1 MLKIIFYICSL
12 IRQKYNKK
20 RFDMTIAQ
28 IKKNMK
34 HGDYNIL
41 QKLLKLS
48 TESAARQKF
57 LRGDK
62 DAVEGMIKIQENRSI
77 FCDLHDDE
85 DCSCHDDL
93 KEAINQKAD
102 KNHSHDWNEITGKP
116 TEFPPT
122 HHSHNVRDIE
132 GLDDVLHTID
142 DIRNLSNQKLDRDG
156 SNATGYLASTI
167 NNSHNHVNKAVLD
180 TITSTKVN
188 DWDSAASKA
197 HNAVTLGSNATGLT
211 ITNQVLQFSN
221 GYQLPTTIKVSEWD
235 DAYLKRHTHGNKAVL
250 DNLTQSV
257 IDQSH
262 AHSNKSVIDGIT
274 AQMVNNWNGSFANNH
289 THNNKSTLDGIS
301 SADVT
306 NWDAAHANNH
316 THVNKVILDAI
327 TAAYTVAEKSKLAT
341 VQSNAQV
348 NVNADWNATSG
359 DAEILNK
366 PSSFNPS
373 SHNHAISDVTGL
385 QSELDSKLETP
396 HLNGFVQDVVYNSSL
411 HTLTFYQRNEPNIVI
426 DLPIEH
432 LIKGV
437 QLHGNDLV
445 FTFEDGSNVTVPM
458 NTLLVGVVKSVNGL
472 AANSQG
478 EVVLDITDIPGLQN
492 TLDRKANVSG
502 DNIPVGTNWN
512 NLKAGGFG
520 PYYYQDTNVGSNFY
534 AVPVYENGLWQFTD
548 YSGFKNWLDL
558 DSSIIIYNSWS
569 LNNASG
575 IGSNNGMVN
584 HTWFD
589 YNWANTGL
597 AGSGISFAGNSSYQT
612 EIFAQYGGG
621 GNLLGFRTRNDDVQ
635 IWNDVKWVW
644 HNGNFDP
651 DVKANISGNYQG
663 LTVGNSTNWGVGYTN
678 TFGGVSGTSGI
689 DYFYGYNSST
699 GNGHILTKADF
710 QNALGINT
718 ALNLNL
724 QQVTNNGNITGN
736 PVGINDIYIGENI
749 MSNNKAI
756 NTTKDLA
763 LFLND
768 VNANRLLTGGLLASD
783 NYADASLIPVNG
795 IYSKGIIQTLSNGN
809 STLWND
815 AYNKGFINWG
825 YFGNYF
831 ADYNDATKEGRY
843 IMWSDAIQQS
853 IPNRPSDYSGI
864 LEVTWSDVT
873 NWCFQRYQ
881 EYGGD
886 QSTYTR
892 RFYNGAW
899 STWVKLLSSNNADLT
914 QFVKKTG
921 DTMQG
926 SLIFPDNQSINF
938 GDNASF
944 GVKYDPTYSGL
955 NFVRWGYT
963 DGVLFIGDNERI
975 GIGTTNPQTK
985 LHTVGNNY
993 TEGYAGSMY
1002 GHTIMQTTGT
1012 GHGLSLYGTQ
1022 VDQGYNPEYG
1032 LMFATTGNYG
1042 TMGSVNGDWA
1052 TYFTMAGASNRGWI
1066 FRHQGIGNVA
1076 SINGEGVISTMYHGN
1091 SGQWQSAWV
1100 NGLVNRG
1107 DIYTS
1112 NIDFNNLPIENRIAG
1127 IHTGNGSGNTNLP
1140 DYMNGSYGV
1149 HTRTVGGAFTT
1160 DTVYGNG
1167 GEMWYK
1173 TWYHPS
1179 GANGT
1184 DWRKVW
1190 DNVNLSNPAT
1200 QTWVNSNF
1208 ASNAG
1213 LNNKANI
1220 DGSNTTGGINW
1231 DIQRILSSD
1240 LSGISGN
1247 GQVFYQS
1254 GNQIYWGNPLLTMHN
1269 FEMSNNNGLTVYSS
1283 QSGSTGQIWHQ
1294 FNFDPSLKANY
1305 DGSNLTN
1312 IANWRSVLGVPTNNN
1327 QLSNGSGYITAS
1339 ALNGYASQSWV
1350 NSQGFLTSA
1359 SLSNVSNATVTYQG
1373 TGAITGGGSHTINQS
1388 GNSTYNFDLTNQTKS
1403 QISLGV
1409 NAYNSLSSKQDTL
1422 VAGSGISIVG
1432 NTISSTNSGGGSG
1445 IERIFTDNSQQ
1456 PGSTASQVPITFT
1469 SHEAYGKPE
1478 ADNRD
1483 DEHGNLTM
1491 KVETGDVV
1499 RWHGSFDSTYTD
1511 TPSVG
1516 TTYHIDI
1523 DGLRRHIY
1531 NIIFQNQ
1538 GSGGTGGTVI
1548 FDKGIYE
1555 GDQINITVP
1564 RGQQINIQA
1573 STGIISSFGSEV
1585 QTHANLIWS
1594 TREQQW
1600 VLVSYS

>member
-1 MLKIIFYICSL
+1 
-12 IRQKYNKK
+12 
-20 RFDMTIAQ
+20 MTLAQ
-28 IKKNMK
+28 IKKNIK
-34 HGDYNIL
+34 DGDYSIL
-41 QKLLKLS
+41 QKLLRLS

-62 DAVEGMIKIQENRSI
+62 DALEGMIKIQENRSI
-77 FCDLHDDE
+77 FCDLHADE
-85 DCSCHDDL
+85 DCSCHEDL

-102 KNHSHDWNEITGKP
+102 INHTHDWNEITGKP

-122 HHSHNVRDIE
+122 HHLHDVRDIE

-142 DIRNLSNQKLDRDG
+142 EIRNISNQKLDKDG
-156 SNATGYLASTI
+156 SNATGSLASTI
-167 NNSHNHVNKAVLD
+167 NNNHNHVNKAVLD
-180 TITSTKVN
+180 TITASKVN
-188 DWDSAASKA
+188 DWDNAAGKA

-221 GYQLPTTIKVSEWD
+221 GYQLPTTIKISEWD

-274 AQMVNNWNGSFANNH
+274 AQMINNWNASFANNH
-289 THNNKSTLDGIS
+289 THNNKVILDGIS

-306 NWDAAHANNH
+306 NWDTAHANNH
-316 THVNKVILDAI
+316 SHTNKVILDAI
-327 TAAYTVAEKSKLAT
+327 TAAYTAAEKNKLAT
-341 VQSNAQV
+341 IQPNAQV
-348 NVNADWNATSG
+348 NVKADWNATSG

-366 PSSFNPS
+366 PTSFTPS
-373 SHNHAISDVTGL
+373 SHNHAISDVAGL
-385 QSELDSKLETP
+385 QSELDSKLEAND
-396 HLNGFVQDVVYNSSL
+396 LDGFVYNVAYNSSL

-458 NTLLVGVVKSVNGL
+458 NTLLVGVVKSVNGST
-472 AANSQG
+472 ANSQG
-478 EVVLDITDIPGLQN
+478 EIVLDISDIPGLLN
-492 TLDRKANVSG
+492 ILSGKA
-502 DNIPVGTNWN
+502 
-512 NLKAGGFG
+512 
-520 PYYYQDTNVGSNFY
+520 
-534 AVPVYENGLWQFTD
+534 
-548 YSGFKNWLDL
+548 
-558 DSSIIIYNSWS
+558 DSSGYYPNLHVGQADNSEKWNDLS
-569 LNNASG
+569 
-575 IGSNNGMVN
+575 
-584 HTWFD
+584 FD
-589 YNWANTGL
+589 DTFVNTGTY
-597 AGSGISFAGNSSYQT
+597 FMTSS
-612 EIFAQYGGG
+612 GGG
-621 GNLLGFRTRNDDVQ
+621 IWRYTDISSMQNLLG
-635 IWNDVKWVW
+635 
-644 HNGNFDP
+644 
-651 DVKANISGNYQG
+651 IS
-663 LTVGNSTNWGVGYTN
+663 TV
-678 TFGGVSGTSGI
+678 
-689 DYFYGYNSST
+689 
-699 GNGHILTKADF
+699 
-710 QNALGINT
+710 
-718 ALNLNL
+718 LNLNL
-724 QQVTNNGNITGN
+724 QQVTNNGSTTTN
-736 PVGINDIYIGENI
+736 PIIIQNTSYDSYSIWSNQDFRFLTNQGE
-749 MSNNKAI
+749 
-756 NTTKDLA
+756 A
-763 LFLND
+763 LKI
-768 VNANRLLTGGLLASD
+768 LTGGVLIS
-783 NYADASLIPVNG
+783 NSYGDAGLIPTNG

-831 ADYNDATKEGRY
+831 GDYNDATKEGRY
-843 IMWSDAIQQS
+843 IMWSDAVQQS
-853 IPNRPSDYSGI
+853 IPNRPSDYSGV
-864 LEVTWSDVT
+864 LEVTWSDAT

-899 STWVKLLSSNNADLT
+899 STWVKLLSSNNSDLT

-926 SLIFPDNQSINF
+926 SLMFPNNEPINF
-938 GDNASF
+938 GNNASF
-944 GVKYDPTYSGL
+944 GVKYDPTYNGL

-975 GIGTTNPQTK
+975 GIGTTSPQTK

-1042 TMGSVNGDWA
+1042 TMGSVSGDWA

-1091 SGQWQSAWV
+1091 SSQWQSAWV

-1140 DYMNGSYGV
+1140 GYMNGSYGI

-1190 DNVNLSNPAT
+1190 DNVNLSDPAT
-1200 QTWVNSNF
+1200 ENWVNNNFVSNVQLGQYLPLSGGTLTGGGVIDSQGNLILQQAPTMNATGMFWKNLADTNNICGIGSLTNGDILHEVYMGWGDYPWDRSSNFSVSINHIQYKGQDLWHAGNLADPATETWVH
-1208 ASNAG
+1208 
-1213 LNNKANI
+1213 NK
-1220 DGSNTTGGINW
+1220 
-1231 DIQRILSSD
+1231 
-1240 LSGISGN
+1240 
-1247 GQVFYQS
+1247 
-1254 GNQIYWGNPLLTMHN
+1254 
-1269 FEMSNNNGLTVYSS
+1269 
-1283 QSGSTGQIWHQ
+1283 
-1294 FNFDPSLKANY
+1294 
-1305 DGSNLTN
+1305 
-1312 IANWRSVLGVPTNNN
+1312 
-1327 QLSNGSGYITAS
+1327 GYITAS

-1359 SLSNVSNATVTYQG
+1359 SLPNVSNATITYQG

-1388 GNSTYNFDLTNQTKS
+1388 GNSAYNFDLTNQTKNE
-1403 QISLGV
+1403 ISLGV

-1422 VAGSGISIVG
+1422 VAGNGISIVG
-1432 NTISSTNSGGGSG
+1432 NTISATNSGGGSG
-1445 IERIFTDNSQQ
+1445 IERIFTDNS
-1456 PGSTASQVPITFT
+1456 SQSGPADEQSGVIFT
-1469 SHEAYGKPE
+1469 SHEAYGLPQAEYKHE
-1478 ADNRD
+1478 
-1483 DEHGNLTM
+1483 GNATIAI
-1491 KVETGDVV
+1491 E
-1499 RWHGSFDSTYTD
+1499 DSKTLHLFSSYD
-1511 TPSVG
+1511 SVHTIQTSG
-1516 TTYHIDI
+1516 NNVHIDI
-1523 DGLRRHIY
+1523 DSIRAHIY
-1531 NIIFQNQ
+1531 NVVKFQA
-1538 GSGGTGGTVI
+1538 GSNHISVS
-1548 FDKGIYE
+1548 FPNGIYA
-1555 GDQINITVP
+1555 GDQINISAQ
-1564 RGQQINIQA
+1564 RGTMIYIN
-1573 STGIISSFGSEV
+1573 TPNLISSVGAEIPS
-1585 QTHANLIWS
+1585 HANLVWDS
-1594 TREQQW
+1594 GSQAW
-1600 VLVSYS
+1600 VVKSFGY

>member
-1 MLKIIFYICSL
+1 
-12 IRQKYNKK
+12 
-20 RFDMTIAQ
+20 MTLAQ
-28 IKKNMK
+28 IKKNIK
-34 HGDYNIL
+34 HGDYSIL
-41 QKLLKLS
+41 QKLLRLS

-77 FCDLHDDE
+77 FCDLHADE

-93 KEAINQKAD
+93 KEAINQKANI
-102 KNHSHDWNEITGKP
+102 NHTHDWNEITGKP

-156 SNATGYLASTI
+156 SNATGSLASTI
-167 NNSHNHVNKAVLD
+167 TNNHNHVNKAVLD
-180 TITSTKVN
+180 TITASKVN
-188 DWDSAASKA
+188 DWENAAGKA
-197 HNAVTLGSNATGLT
+197 HNAVTLGSNANGLT

-262 AHSNKSVIDGIT
+262 THSNKSVIDGIT
-274 AQMVNNWNGSFANNH
+274 TQMVNNWNASFANNH
-289 THNNKSTLDGIS
+289 NHNNKSTLDGIS

-306 NWDAAHANNH
+306 NWDTAHANNH
-316 THVNKVILDAI
+316 THANKVILDAI
-327 TAAYTVAEKSKLAT
+327 TAAYTVAEKNKLIT
-341 VQSNAQV
+341 IQPNAQV
-348 NVNADWNATSG
+348 NVKADWNATSG

-366 PSSFNPS
+366 PTSFTPA
-373 SHNHAISDVTGL
+373 SHNHAISDVAGL

-396 HLNGFVQDVVYNSSL
+396 HLNGFVHDVAYNSTL

-437 QLHGNDLV
+437 QLQGNDLV
-445 FTFEDGSNVTVPM
+445 FTFEDGSNVTIPM

-492 TLDRKANVSG
+492 ALDRKANVDGGNLTNIANWRSALG
-502 DNIPVGTNWN
+502 ITNPQIYYEDNRIIAPSEVSPRDLRYGFTSYN
-512 NLKAGGFG
+512 NNNIGPWADYLHIGG
-520 PYYYQDTNVGSNFY
+520 YV
-534 AVPVYENGLWQFTD
+534 
-548 YSGFKNWLDL
+548 
-558 DSSIIIYNSWS
+558 DSSGGKENLVLFRKDGLGMRIYQ
-569 LNNASG
+569 
-575 IGSNNGMVN
+575 GSYDD
-584 HTWFD
+584 TSP
-589 YNWANTGL
+589 YTE
-597 AGSGISFAGNSSYQT
+597 YT
-612 EIFAQYGGG
+612 EIFG
-621 GNLLGFRTRNDDVQ
+621 T
-635 IWNDVKWVW
+635 
-644 HNGNFDP
+644 HNFDP
-651 DVKANISGNYQG
+651 NIKANTTGTYLG
-663 LTVGNSTNWGVGYTN
+663 LSVGNSINATNWGVGYTN
-678 TFGGVSGTSGI
+678 TFGGISGTSGI

-699 GNGHILTKADF
+699 GNGHILTKTDF
-710 QNALGINT
+710 QNALGIST

-768 VNANRLLTGGLLASD
+768 SYANRLLTGGLLASD

-825 YFGNYF
+825 YFGNHF

-843 IMWSDAIQQS
+843 IMWSDAVQQS
-853 IPNRPSDYSGI
+853 IPNRPSDYSGV

-926 SLIFPDNQSINF
+926 SLMFPNNEPINF
-938 GDNASF
+938 GNNASF
-944 GVKYDPTYSGL
+944 GVKYDPTYNGL

-975 GIGTTNPQTK
+975 GIGTTSPQTK

-1042 TMGSVNGDWA
+1042 TMGFVSGDWA
-1052 TYFTMAGASNRGWI
+1052 TYFTMNGASNRGWI

-1173 TWYHPS
+1173 TWYHSS

-1200 QTWVNSNF
+1200 ETWVTNNF
-1208 ASNAG
+1208 VSSTN
-1213 LNNKANI
+1213 LNNYLRLDGTSSMQGGSIDLNRIGSAN
-1220 DGSNTTGGINW
+1220 TGLIW
-1231 DIQRILSSD
+1231 
-1240 LSGISGN
+1240 
-1247 GQVFYQS
+1247 
-1254 GNQIYWGNPLLTMHN
+1254 
-1269 FEMSNNNGLTVYSS
+1269 YSS
-1283 QSGSTGQIWHQ
+1283 QHTAWRDYMSPVGQGSAGISAPSGQLVNSWAKRSFIEDANGYGWTFEAGGLNSTTPTVKAEIRSSDGYARFGAVSVYGGNSSQFLKADGST
-1294 FNFDPSLKANY
+1294 D
-1305 DGSNLTN
+1305 SNAYALTSA
-1312 IANWRSVLGVPTNNN
+1312 IPTNNN
-1327 QLSNGSGYITAS
+1327 QLSNGAGYITAT
-1339 ALNGYASQSWV
+1339 ALNGFASQSWV

-1359 SLSNVSNATVTYQG
+1359 SLPNVSNATITYQG
-1373 TGAITGGGSHTINQS
+1373 TGAITGGGSHTVNQS
-1388 GNSTYNFDLTNQTKS
+1388 GNSTYNFDLTNQTKNE
-1403 QISLGV
+1403 ISLGV

-1422 VAGSGISIVG
+1422 VAGSGISIIG
-1432 NTISSTNSGGGSG
+1432 NTISATGSGGGG
-1445 IERIFTDNSQQ
+1445 VVNIATDSSVM
-1456 PGSTASQVPITFT
+1456 PGPTASQVPMYFN
-1469 SHEAYGKPE
+1469 SHVAYGLPE
-1478 ADNRD
+1478 TDIAN
-1483 DEHGNLTM
+1483 EFPGNLDVV
-1491 KVETGDVV
+1491 VETGDTM
-1499 RWHGSFDSTYTD
+1499 RFYGSYDNVYTVTERTGEIVD
-1511 TPSVG
+1511 L
-1516 TTYHIDI
+1516 DI
-1523 DGLRRHIY
+1523 KGIRTHIY
-1531 NIIFQNQ
+1531 NVVFQS
-1538 GSGGTGGTVI
+1538 SGGTGGTVR
-1548 FDKGIYE
+1548 FDRGIYT

-1564 RGQQINIQA
+1564 KGQQITIQ
-1573 STGIISSFGSEV
+1573 SSVSIVSPYGNGGGFEC
-1585 QTHANLIWS
+1585 QTHANLIWDPKVDA
-1594 TREQQW
+1594 W
-1600 VLVSYS
+1600 ILVSYD